1 MIILRNNSYG
11 GIIRVCMGIFTTAL
25 RNKKIRQIL
34 NKNTSPYFHD
44 VSLAIWPL
52 TLMKRAHFKKSPF
65 LMYVENLEMKNSLK
79 WAVQGD
85 RSRCDQNGDT
95 MVTQN
100 SRTKIYLSNR
110 RSWSP
115 PYQRALFIQQIY
127 YFFSPHHI
135 PTNSVAP
142 FSANKA
148 TQNPQFL

>member
-11 GIIRVCMGIFTTAL
+11 GIIRICMGIFIIAL

-34 NKNTSPYFHD
+34 NKNTSPYFHS

-115 PYQRALFIQQIY
+115 AYQRALFIQQF
-127 YFFSPHHI
+127 FFSPHRI

-142 FSANKA
+142 FSAIKA
-148 TQNPQFL
+148 TYNPQFL